1 MGKLLNESGAVSE
14 ANTDRLENLLG
25 RLERLEERL
34 SPMLDQLEQ
43 APGMLAMLG
52 DMFDE
57 YARRAAKD
65 GISLEESGINLVQL
79 SLKLGKELGPQQ
91 AANLIQLLHVVA
103 GNPKLVQ
110 LLSKLSD
117 AAAPAATGAESPSA
131 SALGKPG
138 TSGKLGLFG
147 LLRAMKEP
155 TVQQSLQWGLDVAR
169 RFNGGK

>member
-1 MGKLLNESGAVSE
+1 MGNLLNESGAVSE

-25 RLERLEERL
+25 RLERLEQRL
-34 SPMLDQLEQ
+34 SPVLDQLEQ

-79 SLKLGKELGPQQ
+79 SLKLGKEVGPQQ
-91 AANLIQLLHVVA
+91 AANLIQLLHVAA
-103 GNPKLVQ
+103 GNPQLVQ

-117 AAAPAATGAESPSA
+117 AAAPAKTGAQVSSA
-131 SALGKPG
+131 S

-155 TVQQSLQWGLDVAR
+155 SVQQSLQWGLDVAR
-169 RFNGGK
+169 RFHGGK

>member
-1 MGKLLNESGAVSE
+1 MGNLLNESGAVSE

-25 RLERLEERL
+25 RLERLEQRL
-34 SPMLDQLEQ
+34 SPVLDQLEQ

-79 SLKLGKELGPQQ
+79 SLKLGKEVGPQQ
-91 AANLIQLLHVVA
+91 AANLIQLLHVAA
-103 GNPKLVQ
+103 GNPQLVQ

-117 AAAPAATGAESPSA
+117 AAAPAKTGAQVTSA
-131 SALGKPG
+131 S

-155 TVQQSLQWGLDVAR
+155 SVQQSLQWGLDVAR
-169 RFNGGK
+169 RFHGGK

>member
-14 ANTDRLENLLG
+14 ANTDRLESLLG

-34 SPMLDQLEQ
+34 SPLLDQLEQ

-57 YARRAAKD
+57 YARRAAKE
-65 GISLEESGINLVQL
+65 GISLEESGTNLVQL
-79 SLKLGKELGPQQ
+79 SLKLGQELGPQQ
-91 AANLIQLLHVVA
+91 AANLIQLLRVA
-103 GNPKLVQ
+103 VGNPQLVQ
-110 LLSKLSD
+110 VLSKLGE
-117 AAAPAATGAESPSA
+117 AAAPTAAGAPASSTPSPA
-131 SALGKPG
+131 
-138 TSGKLGLFG
+138 KLGVFG

-155 TVQQSLQWGLDVAR
+155 SVQRSLQWGLDVAR

>member
-1 MGKLLNESGAVSE
+1 MGKLLNESGALSE

-34 SPMLDQLEQ
+34 SPLLDQLEQ

-57 YARRAAKD
+57 YARRAVKE

-79 SLKLGKELGPQQ
+79 SLKLGQELGPQQ
-91 AANLIQLLHVVA
+91 AANLVQLLRVTA
-103 GNPKLVQ
+103 GNPQLVQ
-110 LLSKLSD
+110 VLSKLSEAAVPATD
-117 AAAPAATGAESPSA
+117 GGAAASA
-131 SALGKPG
+131 S
-138 TSGKLGLFG
+138 SSRKLGVFG

-155 TVQQSLQWGLDVAR
+155 SVQQSLQWGLDVAR

>member
-1 MGKLLNESGAVSE
+1 VSE

-25 RLERLEERL
+25 RLERLEQRL
-34 SPMLDQLEQ
+34 SPVLDQLEQ

-79 SLKLGKELGPQQ
+79 SLKLGKEVGPQQ
-91 AANLIQLLHVVA
+91 AANLIQLLHVAA
-103 GNPKLVQ
+103 GNPQLVQ

-117 AAAPAATGAESPSA
+117 AAAPAKTGAQVSSA
-131 SALGKPG
+131 S

-155 TVQQSLQWGLDVAR
+155 SVQQSLQWGLDVAR
-169 RFNGGK
+169 RFHGGK

>member
-1 MGKLLNESGAVSE
+1 MGKLLNESGALSE

-34 SPMLDQLEQ
+34 SPLLDQLEQ

-57 YARRAAKD
+57 YARRAVKE

-79 SLKLGKELGPQQ
+79 SLKLGQELGPQQ
-91 AANLIQLLHVVA
+91 AANLVQLLRVTA
-103 GNPKLVQ
+103 GNPQLVQ
-110 LLSKLSD
+110 VLSKLSE
-117 AAAPAATGAESPSA
+117 AAAPAADGVAAASA
-131 SALGKPG
+131 S
-138 TSGKLGLFG
+138 SSRKLGVFG

-155 TVQQSLQWGLDVAR
+155 SVQQSLQWGLDVAR

>member
-1 MGKLLNESGAVSE
+1 MGNLLNESGAVSE
-14 ANTDRLENLLG
+14 ANADRLENLLG
-25 RLERLEERL
+25 RLERLEQRL
-34 SPMLDQLEQ
+34 SPVLDQLEQ

-79 SLKLGKELGPQQ
+79 SLKLGKEVGPQQ
-91 AANLIQLLHVVA
+91 AANLIQLLHVAA
-103 GNPKLVQ
+103 GNPQLVQ

-117 AAAPAATGAESPSA
+117 AAAPAKTGAQVSSA
-131 SALGKPG
+131 S

-155 TVQQSLQWGLDVAR
+155 SVQQSLQWGLDVAR
-169 RFNGGK
+169 RFHGGK

>member
-14 ANTDRLENLLG
+14 ANTDRLESLLG

-34 SPMLDQLEQ
+34 SPLLDQLEQ

-57 YARRAAKD
+57 YARRAAKE

-79 SLKLGKELGPQQ
+79 SLKLGQELGPQQ
-91 AANLIQLLHVVA
+91 AANLIQLLRVA
-103 GNPKLVQ
+103 VGNPQLVQ
-110 LLSKLSD
+110 VLSKLGE
-117 AAAPAATGAESPSA
+117 AAAPTAAGAPASPA
-131 SALGKPG
+131 
-138 TSGKLGLFG
+138 KLGVFG
-147 LLRAMKEP
+147 LMRAMKEP
-155 TVQQSLQWGLDVAR
+155 SVQQSLQWGLDVAR

>member
-1 MGKLLNESGAVSE
+1 MGNLLNESGAVSE
-14 ANTDRLENLLG
+14 ANADRLENLLG
-25 RLERLEERL
+25 RLERLEQRL
-34 SPMLDQLEQ
+34 SPVLDQLEQ

-79 SLKLGKELGPQQ
+79 SLKLGKEVGPQQ
-91 AANLIQLLHVVA
+91 AANLIQLLHVAA
-103 GNPKLVQ
+103 GNPQLVQ

-117 AAAPAATGAESPSA
+117 AAAPAKTGAQVPSA
-131 SALGKPG
+131 SN
-138 TSGKLGLFG
+138 SGKLGLFG

-155 TVQQSLQWGLDVAR
+155 SVQQSLQWGLDVAR
-169 RFNGGK
+169 RFHGGK

>member
-14 ANTDRLENLLG
+14 ANTDRLESLLG

-34 SPMLDQLEQ
+34 SPLLDQLEQ

-57 YARRAAKD
+57 YARRAAKE

-79 SLKLGKELGPQQ
+79 SLKLGQELGPQQ
-91 AANLIQLLHVVA
+91 AANLIQLLRVTA
-103 GNPKLVQ
+103 GNPQLVQ
-110 LLSKLSD
+110 VLSKLSE
-117 AAAPAATGAESPSA
+117 AAAPAADGAAAA
-131 SALGKPG
+131 SAPF
-138 TSGKLGLFG
+138 SRKLGVFG
-147 LLRAMKEP
+147 LLRAIKEP
-155 TVQQSLQWGLDVAR
+155 SVQQSLQWGLDVAR

>member
-1 MGKLLNESGAVSE
+1 MGNLLNESGAVSE

-25 RLERLEERL
+25 RLERLEQRL
-34 SPMLDQLEQ
+34 SPVLDQLEQ

-79 SLKLGKELGPQQ
+79 SLKLGKEVGPQQ
-91 AANLIQLLHVVA
+91 AANLIQLLHVAA
-103 GNPKLVQ
+103 GNPQLVQ

-117 AAAPAATGAESPSA
+117 AAAPAKTGAQVSSA
-131 SALGKPG
+131 SN
-138 TSGKLGLFG
+138 SGKLGLFG

-155 TVQQSLQWGLDVAR
+155 SVQQSLQWGLDVAR
-169 RFNGGK
+169 RFHGGK

>member
-1 MGKLLNESGAVSE
+1 MGKLLNESGALSE

-34 SPMLDQLEQ
+34 SPLLEQLEQ

-57 YARRAAKD
+57 YARRAVKE

-79 SLKLGKELGPQQ
+79 SLKLGQELGPQQ
-91 AANLIQLLHVVA
+91 AANLVQLLRVTA
-103 GNPKLVQ
+103 GNPQLVQ
-110 LLSKLSD
+110 VLSKLSE
-117 AAAPAATGAESPSA
+117 AAAPAADGVATA
-131 SALGKPG
+131 SAP
-138 TSGKLGLFG
+138 SSRKLGVFG

-155 TVQQSLQWGLDVAR
+155 SVQQSLQWGLDVAR

>member
-1 MGKLLNESGAVSE
+1 MGKLPNESGAVSE
-14 ANTDRLENLLG
+14 ANTDRLESLLG

-57 YARRAAKD
+57 YARRTAKE

-110 LLSKLSD
+110 LLGKLSD
-117 AAAPAATGAESPSA
+117 AAAPAATGAQAPSA
-131 SALGKPG
+131 S
-138 TSGKLGLFG
+138 TSGKLGVFG
-147 LLRAMKEP
+147 LMRAMKEP
-155 TVQQSLQWGLDVAR
+155 SVQQSLQWGLDVAR

>member
-1 MGKLLNESGAVSE
+1 MGNLLNEIRTASE
-14 ANTDRLENLLG
+14 AKVERLEGLLS

-34 SPMLDQLEQ
+34 SPLISQLEQ

-57 YARRAAKD
+57 YARRMAKE

-79 SLKLGKELGPQQ
+79 SLQLGRELGPQQ
-91 AANLIQLLHVVA
+91 AANLVQLLRVAA

-110 LLSKLSD
+110 LLGKLGEAAVPAGPGAAAPS
-117 AAAPAATGAESPSA
+117 AAAPA
-131 SALGKPG
+131 
-138 TSGKLGLFG
+138 KLGLFG
-147 LLRAMKEP
+147 LLRAIKEP
-155 TVQQSLQWGLDVAR
+155 AVQQSLQWSLDVAR